1 MRIEKSILDNLI
13 HNETFAR
20 KTIPFFKSEYF
31 NGAEKTTFEVI
42 EAYVQKYNTLPA
54 KEALL
59 IDLANRRDL
68 NEIQFN
74 SSKEVIED
82 LGPSD
87 VDTQWLIDQSEKFC
101 QAQAIHNAILQS
113 IGIVQ
118 ENKNADGI
126 LDVGTIPKLMSDALG
141 VTFDSHVG
149 HDFIDNAE
157 ARYEFYHKKE
167 LRIPFSG
174 IEKVMKITKGG
185 LPQKTLNVIIAS
197 TGVGK
202 SLFMCHCAA
211 DNLTMGKNVLYI
223 TLELAEEM
231 VAQRIDANLLDV
243 PINQIEDMPK
253 SVYLNKMSK
262 IRDKTKGKLI
272 IKEYPPASVGSANF
286 RHLIN
291 ELRIKK
297 NFVPDIIYIDYL
309 NLCISSRIK
318 VSPNTNSYTLIKAVS
333 EELRGLGVEFKLP
346 IVTATQTN
354 RGGMNS
360 SDIELTD
367 IAESSGVTH
376 TADFILGLIST
387 EEMQE
392 KNLYLAK
399 QLKSR
404 YGDIAYMRKFM
415 IGVDKMKMRLYDID
429 DHDPVT
435 GEIRD
440 EGPVMDNTPMGKA
453 SMQDFNKKFFSDFK

>member
-13 HNETFAR
+13 YNEDFAR
-20 KTIPFFKSEYF
+20 KTIPFFKPEYF
-31 NGAEKTTFEVI
+31 SGAEKIIFEVI

-68 NEIQFN
+68 NDSQFN
-74 SSKEVIED
+74 AGKELIDEMKH
-82 LGPSD
+82 SE
-87 VDTQWLIDQSEKFC
+87 VDTQWITDQSEKFC
-101 QAQAIHNAILQS
+101 KAQAIHNALLES
-113 IGIVQ
+113 INIAQ
-118 ENKNADGI
+118 ENKNVDGI
-126 LDVGTIPKLMSDALG
+126 LDVGMIPKLMSDALG
-141 VTFDSHVG
+141 VSFDSHVG

-167 LRIPFSG
+167 LRVPFSG
-174 IEKVMKITKGG
+174 IDKLMKVTKGG
-185 LPQKTLNVIIAS
+185 LPQKTLNVIIAA

-243 PINQIEDMPK
+243 PIPQVADMPK
-253 SVYLNKMSK
+253 DAYLNKMKNIGSK
-262 IRDKTKGKLI
+262 TSGRLI
-272 IKEYPPASVGSANF
+272 IKEYAPAAVGSANF

-309 NLCISSRIK
+309 NLCISSRVKIT
-318 VSPNTNSYTLIKAVS
+318 SNTNSYTLIKAVA
-333 EELRGLGVEFKLP
+333 EELRGLAVEFKVP
-346 IVTATQTN
+346 VVTATQTN
-354 RGGMNS
+354 RGGMNA

-367 IAESSGVTH
+367 IAESTGVTH
-376 TADFILGLIST
+376 TADFILGIVST
-387 EEMQE
+387 EDMQE
-392 KNLYLAK
+392 KNLYMAK

-415 IGVDKMKMRLYDID
+415 IGVDKMKMRLYDVD
-429 DHDPVT
+429 DVDSET
-435 GEIRD
+435 GEILD
-440 EGPVMDNTPMGKA
+440 QPVMDNTSFGKS
-453 SMQDFNKKFFSDFK
+453 SMKEFNNSFFSDFK